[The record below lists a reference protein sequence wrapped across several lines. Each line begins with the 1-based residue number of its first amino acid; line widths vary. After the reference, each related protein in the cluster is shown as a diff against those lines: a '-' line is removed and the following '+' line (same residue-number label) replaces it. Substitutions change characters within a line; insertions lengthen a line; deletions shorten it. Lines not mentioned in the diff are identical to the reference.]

1 VEETAM
7 RQAIHHALEEERS
20 RWVTI
25 FEIVS
30 ASTILLLLALVI
42 FLVLTYQSS

>member
-1 VEETAM
+1 M
-7 RQAIHHALEEERS
+7 RQAIHHSMEEDRS
-20 RWVTI
+20 RWVTL

-30 ASTILLLLALVI
+30 ASTILLMVILVI